1 MSAAGIKHRG
11 APLVGLRFVRR
22 REPVPGGTW
31 APGADE
37 GGNAMPP
44 TGPPDERAVVGCGA
58 GISRRHKALGAET
71 GVSPGHVR

>member
-22 REPVPGGTW
+22 REPVPGVTW
-31 APGADE
+31 APGADA
-37 GGNAMPP
+37 GGKRCLRPGA
-44 TGPPDERAVVGCGA
+44 PDERAVVGCGA
-58 GISRRHKALGAET
+58 GISRLDKALGAET